1 MSNIAVETLLK
12 QRQQL
17 LDERQKMWERY
28 AKEIDDIDVAI
39 EAING
44 KKSHETTSEFH
55 YDDEH
60 PDYIK
65 QSQEEI

>member
-1 MSNIAVETLLK
+1 MSNIAIETLLK

-28 AKEIDDIDVAI
+28 AKEIDEIDAAI
-39 EAING
+39 ETING
-44 KKSHETTSEFH
+44 KKSHEFLTDTL

>member
-1 MSNIAVETLLK
+1 MSNLAVETLLK

-17 LDERQKMWERY
+17 EDERQKMWERFSNDIS
-28 AKEIDDIDVAI
+28 EIDSAI
-39 EAING
+39 EAISGRKHTELVN
-44 KKSHETTSEFH
+44 EVR

-65 QSQEEI
+65 GSQEEI